1 MAGLRVPAGAL
12 RWAVIAG
19 IALLCATPFVVT
31 PGTLFPFVVGKAVWT
46 RSIIEIVF
54 ALWAVLALARPEYRP
69 PRSWLLLLLG
79 AGLAVALLA
88 AGFGVSVQRSLWSSY
103 ERMQGVVD
111 LAHWAALAVVLASVL
126 RTGAEWRALLAV
138 NAGASTA
145 LACLVVAGHF
155 QLDVPFFGALP
166 EPHRPRMGGPIG
178 NPTYL
183 AVCMLFNLV
192 VAAGF
197 AARAWLPAAAPAA
210 APAPLPKGGGRRRR
224 RHAPAQ
230 PTGRRRR
237 RWIGGPA
244 WTAVAALH
252 LWVLGLAG
260 SVGGFVGLFAGIAF
274 AAVSSVLLGRGAGR
288 WRAVAALALLA
299 AAAVG
304 AGVRFVA
311 AERPAA
317 SRFERPLVRYVAT
330 VHLLRPGVQGRL
342 AAWETGVE
350 GFARRPLLG
359 WGPENF
365 DTVFGRFA
373 SGYGAVAQ
381 PHDHA
386 HGKLVEV
393 AATSGALGVAAYL
406 ALWSWTFLVVWRA
419 ARGLE
424 RRERALAVGAGA
436 ALAGGLVQSQFL
448 FDTAVGSLQTIVLL
462 GFVAHLEAIALPAAR
477 RPRLPAP
484 LSGAWAGLL
493 RRRGARVVLGAA
505 AVAVAAGGLATQQAI
520 YAAAHLRHLPAAV
533 LADAGARLGSDAA
546 GSLRVMTGGIDGF
559 RPLANTYRWWLFD
572 TLARHWP
579 RLRAVDAAG
588 AARLLAWAERE
599 IEAVVRTEPESWRI
613 HHSVTRMYHAAA
625 ATDPAYG
632 DRGAALPA
640 TLARARAQPG
650 GVSAPPGAARLAC
663 GAAARRRPPRAALA
677 LVGGCRLPR
686 DRRVARRWRLVAR
699 VPRLRSRRD
708 VVRGAQEAAAGH
720 LALPRQ
726 GVPLPRRLQRLGRM
740 AAHRRAPVTVRDHC
754 AASAPCAAGRG
765 ASSMPASA
773 GCQPG
778 RTVSAWARN
787 SASSASQVCRSPWR
801 TST

>member
-12 RWAVIAG
+12 RWAVLAG
-19 IALLCATPFVVT
+19 IALLFATPFVVT

-46 RSIIEIVF
+46 RSIIEIVCV
-54 ALWAVLALARPEYRP
+54 LWAVLALARPEYRP

-79 AGLAVALLA
+79 AGLAVALLT
-88 AGFGVSVQRSLWSSY
+88 AGFGVSVQRSLWSNY

-111 LAHWAALAVVLASVL
+111 LAHWVALAVVLASVL
-126 RTGAEWRALLAV
+126 RTGAEWRRLLAL

-155 QLDVPFFGALP
+155 QLDVPFYGVLP

-197 AARAWLPAAAPAA
+197 AARAWLPAAAPA
-210 APAPLPKGGGRRRR
+210 PLPKGGGRRRR

-244 WTAVAALH
+244 WTAVAVLH
-252 LWVLGLAG
+252 LWGLGLAG

-274 AAVSSVLLGRGAGR
+274 VAVSSVLLGRGAGR

-311 AERPAA
+311 ADRPAA

-342 AAWETGVE
+342 AAWQTGVE

-359 WGPENF
+359 WGAENF

-406 ALWSWTFLVVWRA
+406 ALWSWTFLVVWRT

-424 RRERALAVGAGA
+424 RRQRTLVVGAGA

-462 GFVAHLEAIALPAAR
+462 GFVARLEEIAFPGAR
-477 RPRLPAP
+477 HPRLPAP
-484 LSGAWAGLL
+484 LSGVWAGLL
-493 RRRGARVVLGAA
+493 PRRGARVVLGAA
-505 AVAVAAGGLATQQAI
+505 AVAVAAAALATQQAI
-520 YAAAHLRHLPAAV
+520 YAAAHVRHLPAAV
-533 LADAGARLGSDAA
+533 FADAGARLGSDAA
-546 GSLRVMTGGIDGF
+546 GALRIMTGGIDGF
-559 RPLANTYRWWLFD
+559 RPLANTHRWWLFD

-579 RLRAVDAAG
+579 QLRAVDAAG

-599 IEAVVRTEPESWRI
+599 LDAVLRTEPESWRI
-613 HHSVTRMYHAAA
+613 HHSVTRMYHAVA

-632 DRGAALPA
+632 D
-640 TLARARAQPG
+640 Q
-650 GVSAPPGAARLAC
+650 
-663 GAAARRRPPRAALA
+663 ARRFLQRSRELAPNRALFPRLLEPPDSLA
-677 LVGGCRLPR
+677 LRQLEDGRHVLHWRWSQGAGYHAIAESHDGGAWWHVLHAYDRAVTSFVVPETRLPGTWR
-686 DRRVARRWRLVAR
+686 YRVKACRF
-699 VPRLRSRRD
+699 
-708 VVRGAQEAAAGH
+708 
-720 LALPRQ
+720 
-726 GVPLPRRLQRLGRM
+726 
-740 AAHRRAPVTVRDHC
+740 
-754 AASAPCAAGRG
+754 
-765 ASSMPASA
+765 
-773 GCQPG
+773 PG
-778 RTVSAWARN
+778 DC
-787 SASSASQVCRSPWR
+787 SASVAWPPIIVRR
-801 TST
+801 

>member
-1 MAGLRVPAGAL
+1 MLRNEDYELNWRLRERGETVWFDPRLVLEYRPRGSLRALARQYFEYGRWKRVMLARHPRSMRLRQLAAPALLAALAASALLAAAAGVTAAGGLPAAVPLAYALFLLGGAAVIGVRRRRLEAALVPVVAATIHVCWGLGFFVGVSGRRTRAGALMAGLRVPAGAL
-12 RWAVIAG
+12 RWAVLAG
-19 IALLCATPFVVT
+19 IALLFATPFVVT

-79 AGLAVALLA
+79 AGVAVALLA
-88 AGFGVSVQRSLWSSY
+88 AGFGVSVQRSLWSNY

-288 WRAVAALALLA
+288 RRAVAALALLA

-559 RPLANTYRWWLFD
+559 PAPCQHLPVVAVRHARP
-572 TLARHWP
+572 
-579 RLRAVDAAG
+579 
-588 AARLLAWAERE
+588 
-599 IEAVVRTEPESWRI
+599 
-613 HHSVTRMYHAAA
+613 
-625 ATDPAYG
+625 
-632 DRGAALPA
+632 
-640 TLARARAQPG
+640 
-650 GVSAPPGAARLAC
+650 
-663 GAAARRRPPRAALA
+663 ALA
-677 LVGGCRLPR
+677 
-686 DRRVARRWRLVAR
+686 A
-699 VPRLRSRRD
+699 
-708 VVRGAQEAAAGH
+708 
-720 LALPRQ
+720 
-726 GVPLPRRLQRLGRM
+726 
-740 AAHRRAPVTVRDHC
+740 
-754 AASAPCAAGRG
+754 AAGRG
-765 ASSMPASA
+765 CRRRRAAA
-773 GCQPG
+773 GVG
-778 RTVSAWARN
+778 RA
-787 SASSASQVCRSPWR
+787 
-801 TST
+801 